1 MTDDSGALT
10 YPEVG
15 ATGDVLPPGYRHVR
29 RVNHLGHGD
38 DVFQRAGA
46 RLLSWDMHRRAGL
59 IVDASTPHVTV
70 GATVRLGWA
79 LGPFRIWAPCRVVWV
94 ADDPDE
100 RGFAYGT
107 LAGHAERGEER
118 FVVHRSGDDQ
128 VWLTITAFS
137 RPVRWFSRLGGP
149 VAQRV
154 QDRILDRYAAALEA
168 AQ

>member
-15 ATGDVLPPGYRHVR
+15 ATGGILPSGYRHVR
-29 RVNHLGHGD
+29 RVNLLGHGD

-46 RLLSWDMHRRAGL
+46 QLLSWDMHRAAGL
-59 IVDASTPHVTV
+59 TVDASTPTIEM
-70 GATVRLGWA
+70 GTTVRLGWA
-79 LGPFRIWAPCRVVWV
+79 LGPLRIVAPCRVVWV

-100 RGFAYGT
+100 QGFAYGT

-118 FVVHRSGDDQ
+118 FVVHRSDDDH
-128 VWLTITAFS
+128 VWLTVTAFS

-149 VAQRV
+149 VAHRV
-154 QDRILDRYAAALEA
+154 QDRILDRYVAALET